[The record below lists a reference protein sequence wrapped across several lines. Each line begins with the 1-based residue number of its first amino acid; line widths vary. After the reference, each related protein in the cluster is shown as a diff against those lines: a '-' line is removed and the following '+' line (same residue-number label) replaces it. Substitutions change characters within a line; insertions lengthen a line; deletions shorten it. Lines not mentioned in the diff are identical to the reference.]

1 MKLRDYQQRAIDM
14 LYDWFRSHDSGN
26 PCLVLP
32 TGAGKSLII
41 ASLIR
46 DALQNWPETRVLML
60 THVKELIEQNA
71 EKMRA
76 VWPNAPM
83 GIYSAS
89 LGQKVLYESITFAG
103 IQSIHKKA
111 RLLGH
116 VDLVFIDECHMVNH
130 SQEGQYRAFLADLLA
145 INPSLRVV
153 GLTATPY
160 RLGHGMIHEGEGVL
174 FDDLIEPVTIE
185 ELVAAGYLAPLS
197 SKHTDT
203 AIDVSGVG
211 KRGGEFIAGQL
222 ERAVEAGDTTARIVD
237 ETLSRASHC
246 RSLLFFCTGVSH
258 AEHMAQELSS
268 RGIAADVITGNT
280 PKGQR
285 ADFIRRFRAGELRA
299 LTNCDVLTT
308 GFDAPDTDCLVMARP
323 TMSPG
328 LYVQMAGRGMRLK
341 SHTNTCLVLDFA
353 GNVATHG
360 PITAVAPPS
369 KAGKGDGKAPTK
381 TCPQC
386 AEIVSAG
393 TMTCPTCRHQWEKEE
408 TEKPV
413 YLRNDDIMGTKPLD
427 LDVSGW
433 QWRKHISRASGNE
446 MLLVR
451 YYSGLTRHV
460 DEYLHVLSESDMG
473 RRHRKV
479 VADMMAHSLPPDLP
493 LDLDSAAERLNGC
506 RSPSRITYKR
516 EGKYYKVFTREYHE

>member
-14 LYDWFRSHDSGN
+14 LYQWFQGHDTGN

-46 DALQNWPETRVLML
+46 DALQQWPETRVLML
-60 THVKELIEQNA
+60 THVKELLEQNA

-89 LGQKVLYESITFAG
+89 LRQKVLYESITFAG
-103 IQSIHKKA
+103 IQSIHNKS

-116 VDLVFIDECHMVNH
+116 VDLVFIDECHMVSNE
-130 SQEGQYRAFLADLLA
+130 QQGQYRKFLAELTA
-145 INPSLRVV
+145 INPALRVV

-160 RLGHGMIHEGEGVL
+160 RLGQGMIHEGDDAL
-174 FDDLIEPVTIE
+174 FCDLIEPVTIE
-185 ELVAAGYLAPLS
+185 ELVHGGYLSPLQ
-197 SKHTDT
+197 SKRTDT
-203 AIDVSGVG
+203 AIDVSEVG

-222 ERAVEAGDTTARIVD
+222 ERAVDTD
-237 ETLSRASHC
+237 ETTSRIITEVMQRASD
-246 RSLLFFCTGVSH
+246 RESWLFFCTGVNH
-258 AEHMAQELSS
+258 AMHMAEALNLA
-268 RGIAADVITGNT
+268 GVTAACITGAT
-280 PKGQR
+280 PKGER
-285 ADFIRRFRAGELRA
+285 ERTIADFRAKRIKA

-308 GFDAPDTDCLVMARP
+308 GFDAPDIDCLVMARP

-341 SHTNTCLVLDFA
+341 SHAANCLVLDFA
-353 GNVATHG
+353 GNVAMHG

-369 KAGKGDGKAPTK
+369 QVKKGTGEAPTK

-393 TMTCPTCRHQWEKEE
+393 TMKCPTCGHQWEKEE
-408 TEKPV
+408 KEKLA
-413 YLRNDDIMGTKPLD
+413 YLRDDDIMGIKPTEMI
-427 LDVSGW
+427 VSGW

-451 YYSGLTRHV
+451 YYGGLTTHV
-460 DEYLHVLSESDMG
+460 DEYLQVLMDGDMG
-473 RRHRKV
+473 RRHRKI
-479 VADMMAHSLPPDLP
+479 VADLMAKSMAPTLP
-493 LDLDSAAERLNGC
+493 LDLDEAAAMLNTC
-506 RSPSRITYKR
+506 NPPARILYKR
-516 EGKYYKVFTREYHE
+516 EGKYFNIKERLF